1 MTESSQVFRL
11 FANCLPVRG
20 ARRSLVCD
28 LQKGRGQFIPNDL
41 YEILTEM
48 RDLPLSQIKAHYDN
62 EQEQTLDEYFGL
74 LVDQEYGFWCDEPER
89 FPDLELSWDRPEP
102 VTNAIVDVDRNSNHD
117 FASIFDQLDELGCL
131 AVQVRGYDE
140 MPVAEVERI
149 LEAGAGTRFRHMDFV
164 LKFQPE
170 LTGDRLLEL
179 AGRYQV
185 ISRILVH
192 SSPAA
197 SKVEPGL
204 LPMVIR
210 FHKEAFTPDSCGEIA
225 PGYFSIT
232 TDHFTE
238 ALRFNTCLNRKISV
252 SVDGEIKGCPAM
264 GHSCGN
270 INQVRLEEA
279 MKHPVLVQIGSIT
292 KDQIAVCRD
301 CEFRYV
307 CTDCRAFTAAPG
319 DLYSKPAKCS
329 YDPYTAKWT

>member
-1 MTESSQVFRL
+1 MTASSEVFRL

-48 RDLPLSQIKAHYDN
+48 RDLTLSQIRAHYDN
-62 EQEQTLDEYFGL
+62 AEDQALDEYFAL
-74 LVDQEYGFWCDEPER
+74 LVNQEYGFWCDEPER
-89 FPDLELSWDRPEP
+89 FPDLDLSWDRPEA
-102 VTNAIVDVDRNSNHD
+102 VTNAIVDVNRNSTHD
-117 FASIFDQLDELGCL
+117 FKSIFDQLDELGCL
-131 AVQVRGYDE
+131 AVQVRAYNE
-140 MPVAEVERI
+140 LPMNEVEQI
-149 LEAGAGTRFRHMDFV
+149 LEAASDTRFRHMDFV

-179 AGRYQV
+179 AARYQV
-185 ISRILVH
+185 ISRIVVH

-197 SKVEPGL
+197 SRTDAGKMPL
-204 LPMVIR
+204 VIR
-210 FHKEAFTPDSCGEIA
+210 FHKEAFTTESCGEVA
-225 PGYFSIT
+225 PEYFSIT
-232 TDHFTE
+232 TEHFTE

-252 SVDGEIKGCPAM
+252 SVDGEIKACPAM

-270 INQVRLEEA
+270 IKGVRLGQA
-279 MKHPVLVQIGSIT
+279 AKDPVLVQIGSIT

-301 CEFRYV
+301 CEFRYI
-307 CTDCRAFTAAPG
+307 CTDCRAFTAGPG

-329 YDPYTAKWT
+329 YDPYAAKWT